1 MPLTT
6 AADRQAIRE
15 TPLPS
20 HQTRRCNERRC
31 CEDVAD
37 AAVDAAVGMWVSALS
52 DTALCFLLGE
62 VCASL
67 STVAEVYG
75 VAVGPTG
82 IRWVPGV

>member
-1 MPLTT
+1 M
-6 AADRQAIRE
+6 
-15 TPLPS
+15 
-20 HQTRRCNERRC
+20 
-31 CEDVAD
+31 
-37 AAVDAAVGMWVSALS
+37 DAAVGMWVSALS

-82 IRWVPGV
+82 IRWVPGI